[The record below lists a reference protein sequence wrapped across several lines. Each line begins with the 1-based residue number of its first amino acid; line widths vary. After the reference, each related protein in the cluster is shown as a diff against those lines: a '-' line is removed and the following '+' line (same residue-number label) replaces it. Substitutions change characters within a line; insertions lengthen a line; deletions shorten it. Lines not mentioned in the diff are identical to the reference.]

1 MKLIDRCYTATIHLN
16 HNLGLHDWI
25 LKTSEL
31 FDDGFIDYAIIAVET
46 TDNNVLHLQPF
57 IVFNESSWTLKEGN
71 KTKTFK
77 PTDLYGTGSG
87 DYRKARSLS
96 GARDYSARCG
106 IHVNKPNLILS
117 IEMGDWV
124 DPAYNSSLR
133 TRLSFEFGSRIAN
146 GETVTDLALDNPS
159 GVLVVG
165 QKNLEDLAGLRGRS
179 ASEASLT
186 RLRPYYYIGRSDLQ
200 NKINFVD
207 DLEIAARTIS
217 QINSE
222 EE

>member
-1 MKLIDRCYTATIHLN
+1 M
-16 HNLGLHDWI
+16 
-25 LKTSEL
+25 
-31 FDDGFIDYAIIAVET
+31 
-46 TDNNVLHLQPF
+46 
-57 IVFNESSWTLKEGN
+57 KEGN

-77 PTDLYGTGSG
+77 PTEILGTGSG

-117 IEMGDWV
+117 IELGDWV

-133 TRLSFEFGSRIAN
+133 TRLSYEFGERIAA
-146 GETVTDLALDNPS
+146 GETVVDLALDNPT

-165 QKNLEDLAGLRGRS
+165 QKAIEDLMNLRGKTGSDKGANRK
-179 ASEASLT
+179 
-186 RLRPYYYIGRSDLQ
+186 RPYYYIGRSELL
-200 NKINFVD
+200 KKLFSAGINQ
-207 DLEIAARTIS
+207 LEIDAKL
-217 QINSE
+217 E